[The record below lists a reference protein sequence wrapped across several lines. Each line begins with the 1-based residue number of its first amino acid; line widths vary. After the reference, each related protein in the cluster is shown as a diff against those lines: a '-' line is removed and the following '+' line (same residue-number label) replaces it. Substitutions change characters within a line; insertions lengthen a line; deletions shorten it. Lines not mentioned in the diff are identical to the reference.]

1 MPESLPDSLWSVHLQ
16 SFCRVHV
23 YTCILWFSQGI
34 LLLYRVHVYMYILW
48 FCRVFIF
55 LPGTRLNVYF
65 AVLQGTSLRV
75 YCSFAGHV
83 YRSIVLQGIKIRF
96 AGLHVYFVIL
106 RGHTIV
112 YVYILSCCRVHIYI
126 VFLFVCGVHVYRCSV
141 VLQGTFAY
149 IVVLLGTRLPVYSVV
164 LQGSFTRVIEC
175 IVYTFRAMTPLPFLS
190 GPFRLG
196 ASFMAPII

>member
-126 VFLFVCGVHVYRCSV
+126 VFCLFAGYMFTGVPSFCRAHLHILSFCWAPDYPCIPSFCRARLHV
-141 VLQGTFAY
+141 
-149 IVVLLGTRLPVYSVV
+149 
-164 LQGSFTRVIEC
+164 
-175 IVYTFRAMTPLPFLS
+175 
-190 GPFRLG
+190 
-196 ASFMAPII
+196 